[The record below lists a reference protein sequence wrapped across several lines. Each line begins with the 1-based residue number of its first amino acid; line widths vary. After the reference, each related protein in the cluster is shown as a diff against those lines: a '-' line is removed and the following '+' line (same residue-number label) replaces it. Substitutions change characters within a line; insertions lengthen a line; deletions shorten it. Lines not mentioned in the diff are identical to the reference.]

1 MSHTGSEDVAPRA
14 LFETDGDRLVATELS
29 RGPWSP
35 DALHG
40 GPVAALI
47 ARASELHPSE
57 QPMFVARLTVEL
69 LRPVPLAA
77 LAVRTTLVRP
87 GRRVQLV
94 GTSVAVGEAEVARAV
109 ALRIREADL
118 PEARTTP
125 EQLGW
130 PGPDSLTARVESIPT
145 ADESLTAYHSHA
157 VEMRFV
163 SGHVYQPGPATVW
176 MRLRYPVVAGETPS
190 PLQRVMAVAD
200 FGNGVS
206 SVLPWDRWT
215 FVNPDLT
222 VGVHRLPAGEWVGL
236 DAVTRVGA
244 AGVGQAESL
253 LFDAGG
259 PLGRAVQSLFIDPR

>member
-1 MSHTGSEDVAPRA
+1 MPAMSLAGSEDVAPRA
-14 LFETDGDRLVATELS
+14 LFEIDGDRVVATEVS
-29 RGPWSP
+29 RGRWWP

-40 GPVAALI
+40 GPVAALV

-77 LAVRTTLVRP
+77 LAVRTTLLRP

-118 PEARTTP
+118 PEARTP
-125 EQLGW
+125 PDQLGW
-130 PGPDSLTARVESIPT
+130 PRPDSLTARVESIPT

-163 SGHVYQPGPATVW
+163 SGHASQPRPAPASIP
-176 MRLRYPVVAGETPS
+176 LPYP
-190 PLQRVMAVAD
+190 
-200 FGNGVS
+200 
-206 SVLPWDRWT
+206 
-215 FVNPDLT
+215 
-222 VGVHRLPAGEWVGL
+222 
-236 DAVTRVGA
+236 
-244 AGVGQAESL
+244 
-253 LFDAGG
+253 
-259 PLGRAVQSLFIDPR
+259 